1 MMLLLLL
8 LLLLQSAVTLMTG
21 AGVLVATCPS

>member
-1 MMLLLLL
+1 MMLLLLM
-8 LLLLQSAVTLMTG
+8 LLLQSAVTLMTG